1 MGTDPVGVDMSF
13 AQPVGLPIVS
23 SSCLDDLCV
32 CVGSCSEGGIR
43 ASFWGGGGGGGGGF
57 ANIVVPLVGGPLS
70 MEVASDA

>member
-43 ASFWGGGGGGGGGF
+43 ASFGGGGGGGG
-57 ANIVVPLVGGPLS
+57 LQTLS
-70 MEVASDA
+70 FLLSVALCRWR

>member
-43 ASFWGGGGGGGGGF
+43 ASFFGGGGGGGSGVCKREQMVEIY
-57 ANIVVPLVGGPLS
+57 NI
-70 MEVASDA
+70 